1 MAKLLI
7 VDDEEDLLEALSQI
21 LEEEGYEIQMASSSE
36 VALQLLEADSTYKP
50 DLILADMVMPGITG
64 LQLMQVLRERPEYA
78 GIPFLFISATST
90 EEMEKRLRKMENARF
105 LRKPFQIDELCTTV
119 ADMLM

>member
-1 MAKLLI
+1 LAKLLI

-36 VALQLLEADSTYKP
+36 VALELLEADSTYKP

-64 LQLMQVLRERPEYA
+64 LQLMQVLRERPDYA
-78 GIPFLFISATST
+78 DIPFLFISATST

-105 LRKPFQIDELCTTV
+105 LRKPFQIDELCMTV
-119 ADMLM
+119 AEMLM